1 MDGYEE
7 YLGNVD
13 RITAWIEEGKGVMRE
28 MEVTKMISKFLTVK
42 LKESW

>member
-13 RITAWIEEGKGVMRE
+13 RITAWIGEGKGVMRE
-28 MEVTKMISKFLTVK
+28 MEVTKMILS
-42 LKESW
+42 S